1 MANETP
7 IFRPSHFVY
16 PSYDLRQSWFY
27 YHKYKWHC
35 SHSFIMSLFISKP
48 VMSSVEAFHLMEL
61 YCLKLVI
68 TTDTFFNWFTRKRI
82 ACTWRRRNQKEDW
95 IRRVPGLINTWC
107 VYVPPID
114 TFQPFVLVWQLWLQ
128 CHSLNHSAPDQNSN

>member
-61 YCLKLVI
+61 YYLKLVHHWYI
-68 TTDTFFNWFTRKRI
+68 FKLIYKEKNSMYMKKEESKR
-82 ACTWRRRNQKEDW
+82 RLDQDSS
-95 IRRVPGLINTWC
+95 RV
-107 VYVPPID
+107 D
-114 TFQPFVLVWQLWLQ
+114 
-128 CHSLNHSAPDQNSN
+128 